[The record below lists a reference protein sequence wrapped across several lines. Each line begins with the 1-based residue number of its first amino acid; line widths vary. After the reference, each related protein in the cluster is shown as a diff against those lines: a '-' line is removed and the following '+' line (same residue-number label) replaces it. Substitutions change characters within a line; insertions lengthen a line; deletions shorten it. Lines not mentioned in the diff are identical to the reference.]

1 MPRKRRA
8 RSPAPKLGNMNKR
21 QRMNSAGCS
30 NDNGGN
36 NNNVTA
42 TAETARMNSRFGIGN
57 LNKYPQ
63 IQA

>member
-8 RSPAPKLGNMNKR
+8 RSPAPKLGNVNKR

-30 NDNGGN
+30 NDNGE

-42 TAETARMNSRFGIGN
+42 ETARINPRFGIGN